1 LQPAQVRRRGRGR
14 PVEETGP
21 VGQPVQLPGGGRAGR
36 LRPPPLRGTQPAP
49 QLVGQVALQRQR
61 SEEYTSELQS
71 QSNLVCRLLL
81 EKKNYAVEQ
90 EVKVGRVLFLHLAQ
104 RGHAIIL
111 FVTAL
116 PRPRERA
123 RVRASGRLH
132 PASLFLAPP
141 TDSRSH

>member
-81 EKKNYAVEQ
+81 EKKI
-90 EVKVGRVLFLHLAQ
+90 R
-104 RGHAIIL
+104 
-111 FVTAL
+111 TASVIRAKTGVPPCGNRPLRL
-116 PRPRERA
+116 PHQ
-123 RVRASGRLH
+123 L
-132 PASLFLAPP
+132 
-141 TDSRSH
+141 